1 MALGSSNVTVIPA
14 RSSVSTYR
22 LMKESDTVLTFGSS
36 TGIEAA
42 FWGTPSILAGKS
54 FYRDLGATYVAKSK
68 GDLLMLLQADLEP
81 KGKEGA
87 LKYAYYQATYGTK
100 FKYFQATGMRSGRF
114 KERDLENFQ
123 EGNRKLTEAYR
134 RLKVKYDRLKASH
147 DSVEK
152 VPARIRKR
160 LLSIRKLWRR

>member
-1 MALGSSNVTVIPA
+1 
-14 RSSVSTYR
+14 

-54 FYRDLGATYVAKSK
+54 FYRDLGATYVAKSRD
-68 GDLLMLLQADLEP
+68 DLLRLLQTDLEP

-100 FKYFQATGMRSGRF
+100 FKYFQATGTMHGRF

-123 EGNRKLTEAYR
+123 EENRKLGEAYR
-134 RLKVKYDRLKASH
+134 GLKAEYDRLKKAEYDRLKAGH

-152 VPARIRKR
+152 APARIRKR
-160 LLSIRKLWRR
+160 LLGIRKLWRK